1 MAGMLEKFLSYISEK
16 SLFQPEEK
24 ILLAVSGGIDSVVMS
39 HLFFKAKLNFA
50 IAHCNF
56 GLRGDESDEDELF
69 VKKLAK
75 KYKVP
80 FYADTFETEAFAQK
94 EKISIQM
101 AARTLRYRWFEQLL
115 DSQHYDYLATA
126 HHLNDTIETVLF
138 NLTKG
143 TGISGLHGIQPK
155 INRIVRPILF
165 VDKEEIYG
173 YVVEN
178 QLAWREDSSN
188 QSSKYQ
194 RNLIRNEVVPL
205 LKTINPSLEETIQQT
220 IEKVVSI
227 ERLFEGEIQRMR
239 DKLVKKQNDAVYI
252 DYLGLKN
259 EPEPLIKLAEL
270 LKEYQFS
277 YTQAKDIWQILDAEP
292 GRQFESATHL
302 LVKDRASLILTTKVL
317 TNFISSTIEENQTLF
332 KNEFIEL
339 SFEQFSAKQFTVNP
353 STQVACLDQTTVQFP
368 LKLRKWKEGDWFCPL
383 GMNKKKK
390 ISDFLI
396 DNKVPLNLKN
406 RIWVLTSN
414 GSVVW
419 IIGHRIDN
427 RFKITDKTEQV
438 LQITL
443 KKL

>member
-1 MAGMLEKFLSYISEK
+1 MLEKFLGYTSEK
-16 SLFQPEEK
+16 ELFQPSDH

-39 HLFFKAKLNFA
+39 HLFYKAKLNFA

-56 GLRGDESDEDELF
+56 GLRGAESDEDELF

-80 FYADTFETEAFAQK
+80 FYSDTFETEAFAQQ

-115 DSQHYDYLATA
+115 NNHGFQYLATA
-126 HHLNDTIETVLF
+126 HHLNDILETVLF

-155 INRIVRPILF
+155 LNRIIRPLLF
-165 VDKEEIYG
+165 ADKEQIYA
-173 YVVEN
+173 YVVEH

-194 RNLIRNEVVPL
+194 RNLIRNEVIPL
-205 LKTINPSLEETIQQT
+205 LKTINPNLEETIQHT
-220 IEKVVSI
+220 IEKVVSV
-227 ERLFEGEIQRMR
+227 ERIFEEDMHQLKSR
-239 DKLVKKQNDAVYI
+239 LVQQKTDIMYI
-252 DYLGLKN
+252 DFIALQQEF
-259 EPEPLIKLAEL
+259 EPVIKLSYL

-277 YTQAKDIWQILDAEP
+277 FTQTKDIWQSLGAES
-292 GRQFESATHL
+292 GRRFESPTHT
-302 LVKDRASLILTTKVL
+302 LVKDRTSLIITPKAL
-317 TNFISSTIEENQTLF
+317 
-332 KNEFIEL
+332 NEFISTSIEKEQL
-339 SFEQFSAKQFTVNP
+339 SFQNEFIHLHFETMDAKDFTITPN
-353 STQVACLDQTTVQFP
+353 SQVACLDLATLQFP
-368 LKLRKWKEGDWFCPL
+368 LKLRRWKEGDWFCPL

-396 DNKVPLNLKN
+396 DTKVPVNLKS

-414 GSVVW
+414 GSIVW
-419 IIGHRIDN
+419 IVGHRIDN

-438 LQITL
+438 LQISL
-443 KKL
+443 A